1 MTTRLTVGAV
11 LDEAQRHLD
20 EFDPATSGTWP
31 HAAAVLIRQSLE
43 STLNGFWTVR
53 ASGMLDTSFR
63 DRWQCLPAYMGDRP
77 EARAADFAWTALSQA
92 CHHRA
97 YEVGLTQ
104 DELRTHLATA
114 RAFLEAVREALA

>member
-43 STLNGFWTVR
+43 STLNGFWAVR

-77 EARAADFAWTALSQA
+77 EAREADFAWTALSQA

>member
-63 DRWQCLPAYMGDRP
+63 DRWQCLPAYLGDRLQ
-77 EARAADFAWTALSQA
+77 AREADFAWTALSQA

-114 RAFLEAVREALA
+114 RAFLEVVREALA

>member
-1 MTTRLTVGAV
+1 MTTRLTVSAV

-43 STLNGFWTVR
+43 SSLNGFWTVR
-53 ASGMLDTSFR
+53 APGMLTANWR

-104 DELRTHLATA
+104 DELRAHLATA

>member
-63 DRWQCLPAYMGDRP
+63 DRWQCLPAYLGDRLQ
-77 EARAADFAWTALSQA
+77 AREADFAWTALSQA